1 MHKILDNNLENK
13 QHETTTNNHKLQST
27 LISTATGGWESESN
41 WRDGCNFMDIIE
53 IQINLIVG
61 KNIWV

>member
-1 MHKILDNNLENK
+1 MTKFYNK
-13 QHETTTNNHKLQST
+13 ETKNETTTNNHKLQST

-41 WRDGCNFMDIIE
+41 WREKCNFMDIME
-53 IQINLIVG
+53 IQNDLMVG